1 MSGQRWDRPGRRR
14 SDEAGVEGADEEAKS
29 CTESVEPDVMQI
41 DGRTYALN
49 DTAMTQEQRD
59 SLWGY
64 FEERL
69 EAADNENGE
78 VTAALTTIPAEFDAF
93 EVDIE

>member
-1 MSGQRWDRPGRRR
+1 
-14 SDEAGVEGADEEAKS
+14 
-29 CTESVEPDVMQI
+29 MQI